1 MCSRV
6 RRRRSWSAQIIRA
19 LDGPLAPI
27 ACASRAFYRRCE
39 DCPQDRPCTVRLVM
53 VQVRDAIAAV
63 LDARS
68 LAEMRTLAET
78 EADGLMYHI

>member
-1 MCSRV
+1 
-6 RRRRSWSAQIIRA
+6 
-19 LDGPLAPI
+19 
-27 ACASRAFYRRCE
+27 
-39 DCPQDRPCTVRLVM
+39 M